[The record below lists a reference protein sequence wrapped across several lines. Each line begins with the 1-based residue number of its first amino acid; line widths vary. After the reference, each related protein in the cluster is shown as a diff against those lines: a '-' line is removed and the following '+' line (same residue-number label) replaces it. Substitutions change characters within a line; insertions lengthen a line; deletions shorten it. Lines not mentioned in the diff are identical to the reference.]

1 MYNTKTSTK
10 TYTVI
15 DIKKTFEGF
24 EADLRMIAR
33 RTGKWTMSYT
43 DDVFYDIIRLAENK
57 YLKSVDIVLTNSNN
71 QPIKAAK
78 YIINEN
84 GTATNGD
91 RPGKNNWEN
100 IENTTLSVILS
111 YTSSWKR
118 LSRESKEDFKQKNE
132 FKIEWVNSSINNSFP
147 NLSKSNGQLYASKGY
162 ELNKTNY
169 E

>member
-24 EADLRMIAR
+24 EADLRMIVR

-43 DDVFYDIIRLAENK
+43 DDVFHDIIKLAENK
-57 YLKSVDIVLTNSNN
+57 YLKSVDIVLIDSNKK
-71 QPIKAAK
+71 PIKASK

-84 GTATNGD
+84 GTATSGD
-91 RPGKNNWEN
+91 RPGKNNWED

-111 YTSSWKR
+111 FTTSWKG
-118 LSRESKEDFKQKNE
+118 LSSQSKEDFKQKNE
-132 FKIEWVNSSINNSFP
+132 FKIDWINSSINNSFP
-147 NLSKSNGQLYASKGY
+147 NLNKSNAQLYASKGY